1 MRFRQHEAHARRRAG
16 RLLFAF
22 AIALAG
28 VVLGVNLLAIGTVWI
43 VSPAVRAAGS
53 WPAVLSALPP
63 HFVPTNTL
71 VVLLLVLGGAW
82 LERARLADGGAAV
95 ARALGARRIDSS
107 PPQAA
112 ERRLRHVVDEL
123 ALAARCRA
131 PAVFVLDDEGINA
144 CAAGFGREDAAV
156 IVTMGALRRLDRD
169 ELQGVVAH
177 ELAHVLN
184 EDLALDMRLCA
195 YAGGVLVLH
204 QFGRWLIE
212 LAIPDERAPR
222 HNAIG
227 FNPFLLAAGAVA
239 VAMGALGWLAARLL
253 HAATN
258 REREFLADAT
268 AVRLTRLPQGL
279 GGALRKILGISRA
292 RVGAAPAASPAA
304 WRHLWFDAPAGLA
317 GWLASHPPLGERIR
331 RVLGHDAGPLPA
343 PLRELED
350 EPAASTSARPPA
362 PDLPA
367 LDWPARTPDHAR

>member
-16 RLLFAF
+16 RLLVAF
-22 AIALAG
+22 AVALAG
-28 VVLGVNLLAIGTVWI
+28 VLVGVNLLAIGAAWI
-43 VSPAVRAAGS
+43 VSPGVRAAGS
-53 WPAVLSALPP
+53 WASVLSALPP
-63 HFVPTNTL
+63 HFVLTNTL

-82 LERARLADGGAAV
+82 LERARLADGGVAV
-95 ARALGARRIDSS
+95 ARALGARRVDAS
-107 PPQAA
+107 PPHAA

-123 ALAARCRA
+123 ALAAQCRA
-131 PAVFVLDDEGINA
+131 PALYVLDDESINA
-144 CAAGFGREDAAV
+144 CAAGFGREDAAL
-156 IVTMGALRRLDRD
+156 IVTQGALRRLDRD

-204 QFGRWLIE
+204 QFGRWLIG
-212 LAIPDERAPR
+212 LAIPDDRAHR
-222 HNAIG
+222 HNPIG

-239 VAMGALGWLAARLL
+239 VAVGAVGWLAARLL

-279 GGALRKILGISRA
+279 GGALRKILGTSRA
-292 RVGAAPAASPAA
+292 RAGAAPTASPAA

-317 GWLASHPPLGERIR
+317 DWLASHPPLRERIR
-331 RVLGHDAGPLPA
+331 RVLGHDAGPLSA
-343 PLRELED
+343 PPREVDD
-350 EPAASTSARPPA
+350 EPAASPSAPPPA
-362 PDLPA
+362 SELPP
-367 LDWPARTPDHAR
+367 LEWPARTLDHAR